1 MKYIEQYLQVNGPSL
16 SSDVARYLV
25 DSQGIAPT
33 SARQRISRAE
43 PPVRR
48 LEGIKLRNKE
58 KFLYLDGQFGSV
70 TFYKNLVEALNATGS
85 AYGRALGAL
94 QTRSGAIWTKHFPIA
109 SGLAVDIARGQLLHS
124 DVESVLES
132 LSLIHRVMEP
142 DGEVICLKD
151 IEGLTARRRAAL
163 ITEDIIL
170 GAIRNWLIKTGWSS
184 TNALQIRSRE
194 SYAKIGQFAW
204 DFAGPCY
211 LAGIR
216 NTTADTV
223 ENGFIMG
230 EIVLGRKL
238 LLRDLR
244 PFFSKWDALQAQMR
258 RQRLQP
264 ILITESLGRDCMDAL
279 RKRGA
284 MIAIPSV
291 LFGEEMANDLKELR
305 SILENT
311 AAAIASDST
320 KVFEIFNRLA
330 KLEGA
335 AGNLR
340 GVVIEMLI
348 AHLYKRDGYDIDI
361 RKKVR
366 GNDSIPAEID
376 VKACTKSET
385 VCCECKGVGPRVLVD
400 VAEINDWL
408 DRSLPRIKQ
417 WISQRETRPPVS
429 RFEFYASTDYTIRAR
444 ELITNVE
451 AMHVKQPIKFFNG
464 QDIMDKLRAR
474 NESSLLDIFREQ
486 FLCR

>member
-1 MKYIEQYLQVNGPSL
+1 
-16 SSDVARYLV
+16 
-25 DSQGIAPT
+25 
-33 SARQRISRAE
+33 
-43 PPVRR
+43 
-48 LEGIKLRNKE
+48 
-58 KFLYLDGQFGSV
+58 
-70 TFYKNLVEALNATGS
+70 
-85 AYGRALGAL
+85 
-94 QTRSGAIWTKHFPIA
+94 
-109 SGLAVDIARGQLLHS
+109 
-124 DVESVLES
+124 
-132 LSLIHRVMEP
+132 
-142 DGEVICLKD
+142 
-151 IEGLTARRRAAL
+151 
-163 ITEDIIL
+163 
-170 GAIRNWLIKTGWSS
+170 
-184 TNALQIRSRE
+184 
-194 SYAKIGQFAW
+194 
-204 DFAGPCY
+204 
-211 LAGIR
+211 
-216 NTTADTV
+216 
-223 ENGFIMG
+223 
-230 EIVLGRKL
+230 
-238 LLRDLR
+238 
-244 PFFSKWDALQAQMR
+244 
-258 RQRLQP
+258 
-264 ILITESLGRDCMDAL
+264 MDAL